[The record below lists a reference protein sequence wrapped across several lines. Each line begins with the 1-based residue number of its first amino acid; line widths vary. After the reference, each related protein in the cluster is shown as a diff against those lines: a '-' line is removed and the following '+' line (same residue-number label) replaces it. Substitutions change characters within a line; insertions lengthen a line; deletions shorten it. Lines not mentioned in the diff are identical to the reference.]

1 MKKGMMISC
10 EDATKLVV
18 MKSDEKLSGWDKF
31 RLAFH
36 LAMCKFCSLFQK
48 QNSIIDEAVKELD
61 DHSHVHL
68 PKNAKQRIVEEV
80 LK

>member
-18 MKSDEKLSGWDKF
+18 MKSQETLSGWDKF

-36 LAMCKFCSLFQK
+36 LAMCKFCRLFQK
-48 QNSIIDEAVKELD
+48 QNSTIDEAVKELD
-61 DHSHVHL
+61 KHTHAHL
-68 PKNAKQRIVEEV
+68 PEKAKHRIADEV
-80 LK
+80 FK